1 VVDAL
6 LSEAV
11 CLLVEVF
18 CWALRAKSLDEGSG
32 FGQQYLAS
40 WSGRS
45 EWKVGRW

>member
-1 VVDAL
+1 MDLMPQRL
-6 LSEAV
+6 LTSRNVKA
-11 CLLVEVF
+11 F
-18 CWALRAKSLDEGSG
+18 CWELRAKFLDEGSE